1 MTLSL
6 WQGLQSNHLIQKD
19 IQFVTHPACCK
30 IALRCTGP
38 AVAGAAACVQSDP
51 LHQLACFS
59 PSSETTQNSPLPMV
73 MFDSSM
79 AMADGESSHSMA
91 AMEHPGDGMALS
103 CHQGE
108 DGSAMGD
115 ECQMQTGVNALS
127 FGTMALLGVLVA
139 LLILPLLLGNNF
151 SASLLDNWLRDPFL
165 RSRGT
170 HPPSW
175 PRRHL
180 MLSVLR
186 H

>member
-1 MTLSL
+1 MS
-6 WQGLQSNHLIQKD
+6 LIQLAARLPC
-19 IQFVTHPACCK
+19 V
-30 IALRCTGP
+30 ALARLLLALLLVCNLTLCISWHG
-38 AVAGAAACVQSDP
+38 SP
-51 LHQLACFS
+51 L
-59 PSSETTQNSPLPMV
+59 SSETIQSSPRPMM

-79 AMADGESSHSMA
+79 AMADGEISH
-91 AMEHPGDGMALS
+91 AMPAMDHPGDIMTLS
-103 CHQGE
+103 CHQGD

-127 FGTMALLGVLVA
+127 FGTMALLGVLIA
-139 LLILPLLLGNNF
+139 LLIFPLLLGSNF
-151 SASLLDNWLRDPFL
+151 ATALLDNWLRDPFL

>member
-1 MTLSL
+1 MSL
-6 WQGLQSNHLIQKD
+6 
-19 IQFVTHPACCK
+19 T
-30 IALRCTGP
+30 
-38 AVAGAAACVQSDP
+38 
-51 LHQLACFS
+51 QLAARLPCVALARLLLALLLVCNLTLCIS
-59 PSSETTQNSPLPMV
+59 WHGSPLSSEPTPSSAQSMV

-79 AMADGESSHSMA
+79 AMADGDISH
-91 AMEHPGDGMALS
+91 AMPVMDHPGDVMPLS
-103 CHQGE
+103 CHQGDE
-108 DGSAMGD
+108 GSAMGD

-127 FGTMALLGVLVA
+127 FGAMALLGVLVA
-139 LLILPLLLGNNF
+139 LLIFPLLLGNNVA
-151 SASLLDNWLRDPFL
+151 ASLLDNWLRDPFL

>member
-1 MTLSL
+1 MSL
-6 WQGLQSNHLIQKD
+6 
-19 IQFVTHPACCK
+19 T
-30 IALRCTGP
+30 
-38 AVAGAAACVQSDP
+38 
-51 LHQLACFS
+51 QLAARLPCVALARLLLALLLVCNLTLCIS
-59 PSSETTQNSPLPMV
+59 WHGSPLSSEPTPSSAQSMV

-79 AMADGESSHSMA
+79 AMADSDISH
-91 AMEHPGDGMALS
+91 AMPAMDHQGDVMPLF
-103 CHQGE
+103 CHQGDE
-108 DGSAMGD
+108 GSAMGD

-127 FGTMALLGVLVA
+127 FGAMALLGVLVA
-139 LLILPLLLGNNF
+139 LLIFPLLLGNNVA
-151 SASLLDNWLRDPFL
+151 ASLLDNWLRDPFL

>member
-1 MTLSL
+1 MS
-6 WQGLQSNHLIQKD
+6 LIQLAARLPS
-19 IQFVTHPACCK
+19 V
-30 IALRCTGP
+30 ALARLLL
-38 AVAGAAACVQSDP
+38 A
-51 LHQLACFS
+51 LLLACNLTLCIS
-59 PSSETTQNSPLPMV
+59 WQDSSLSAEMTQSRPRSIVLL
-73 MFDSSM
+73 DSSM
-79 AMADGESSHSMA
+79 AMADGEISH
-91 AMEHPGDGMALS
+91 AMHAMGHPSDGMTLS
-103 CHQGE
+103 CHLGD

-127 FGTMALLGVLVA
+127 LGLMALLGVLVA
-139 LLILPLLLGNNF
+139 LLIFPLLLGNNVA
-151 SASLLDNWLRDPFL
+151 ASLLDNWLRDPFL

>member
-1 MTLSL
+1 MSL
-6 WQGLQSNHLIQKD
+6 
-19 IQFVTHPACCK
+19 T
-30 IALRCTGP
+30 
-38 AVAGAAACVQSDP
+38 
-51 LHQLACFS
+51 QLAARLPSVAMARLLLALLLVCNLTLCISWHSS
-59 PSSETTQNSPLPMV
+59 PLSSEPTPNRAQSMV

-79 AMADGESSHSMA
+79 AMADGDISH
-91 AMEHPGDGMALS
+91 AMPAMDHPGDVMPLS
-103 CHQGE
+103 CHQGGE
-108 DGSAMGD
+108 GSTMGD

-127 FGTMALLGVLVA
+127 FGAMALLGVLVA
-139 LLILPLLLGNNF
+139 LLLFPLLLGNNVT
-151 SASLLDNWLRDPFL
+151 ASLLDNWLRDPFL

>member
-1 MTLSL
+1 MSL
-6 WQGLQSNHLIQKD
+6 
-19 IQFVTHPACCK
+19 T
-30 IALRCTGP
+30 
-38 AVAGAAACVQSDP
+38 
-51 LHQLACFS
+51 QLAARLPSVALARLLLALLLVCNLTLCISWHGS
-59 PSSETTQNSPLPMV
+59 PLSSEPIPNSAQSML

-79 AMADGESSHSMA
+79 AMVDGDISHTMP
-91 AMEHPGDGMALS
+91 AMDHPGDVMPLS
-103 CHQGE
+103 CHQG
-108 DGSAMGD
+108 DKGSAMGD

-127 FGTMALLGVLVA
+127 FGAMTLLGVLVA
-139 LLILPLLLGNNF
+139 LLLFPLLSGSPLA
-151 SASLLDNWLRDPFL
+151 SSLLDNWLRDPFL

>member
-1 MTLSL
+1 MSL
-6 WQGLQSNHLIQKD
+6 
-19 IQFVTHPACCK
+19 T
-30 IALRCTGP
+30 
-38 AVAGAAACVQSDP
+38 
-51 LHQLACFS
+51 QLAARLPSVALARLLLALLLVCNLTLCISWHSS
-59 PSSETTQNSPLPMV
+59 PLSSETSPSWAQSMM

-79 AMADGESSHSMA
+79 AMADGDISH
-91 AMEHPGDGMALS
+91 AMPAMDHPGDVMPLS
-103 CHQGE
+103 CHQGDE
-108 DGSAMGD
+108 GSAVGD

-127 FGTMALLGVLVA
+127 FGAMALLGVLVA
-139 LLILPLLLGNNF
+139 LLIFPLLSGSPLA
-151 SASLLDNWLRDPFL
+151 SSLLNNWLRDPFL

>member
-1 MTLSL
+1 MSL
-6 WQGLQSNHLIQKD
+6 
-19 IQFVTHPACCK
+19 T
-30 IALRCTGP
+30 
-38 AVAGAAACVQSDP
+38 
-51 LHQLACFS
+51 QLAARLPRVALARLLLALLLVCNLTLCIS
-59 PSSETTQNSPLPMV
+59 WHGSPLSSEPTPSSAQSMV

-79 AMADGESSHSMA
+79 AMADGGISH
-91 AMEHPGDGMALS
+91 AMLAMDHPDDLMPLS
-103 CHQGE
+103 CHQGDE
-108 DGSAMGD
+108 GSAMDD

-127 FGTMALLGVLVA
+127 FGAMTLLGILVA
-139 LLILPLLLGNNF
+139 LLLFPLLLGNNVA
-151 SASLLDNWLRDPFL
+151 ASLLDNWLRDPFL

>member
-1 MTLSL
+1 MSL
-6 WQGLQSNHLIQKD
+6 
-19 IQFVTHPACCK
+19 T
-30 IALRCTGP
+30 
-38 AVAGAAACVQSDP
+38 
-51 LHQLACFS
+51 QLAARLPCVALARLLLALLLVCNLTLCISWHGS
-59 PSSETTQNSPLPMV
+59 PPASEPTPNSAQSMV

-79 AMADGESSHSMA
+79 AVADDDISH
-91 AMEHPGDGMALS
+91 AMLAMDHSGDVMPLS
-103 CHQGE
+103 CHQGDE
-108 DGSAMGD
+108 GSAMGD

-127 FGTMALLGVLVA
+127 FGAMALLGVLVA
-139 LLILPLLLGNNF
+139 LLIFPLLLGNNVA
-151 SASLLDNWLRDPFL
+151 ASLLDNWLRDPFL

>member
-1 MTLSL
+1 MSL
-6 WQGLQSNHLIQKD
+6 
-19 IQFVTHPACCK
+19 T
-30 IALRCTGP
+30 
-38 AVAGAAACVQSDP
+38 
-51 LHQLACFS
+51 QLAARLPSVALARLLLALLLVCNLTLCIS
-59 PSSETTQNSPLPMV
+59 WHGSPLSSEPTPSSAQSMV

-79 AMADGESSHSMA
+79 VMADGDISH
-91 AMEHPGDGMALS
+91 AMPAMDHPGDVMPLS
-103 CHQGE
+103 CHQGDE
-108 DGSAMGD
+108 GSTMGD

-127 FGTMALLGVLVA
+127 FGAMTLLGVLVA
-139 LLILPLLLGNNF
+139 LLLFPLLSGSPLA
-151 SASLLDNWLRDPFL
+151 SSLLDNWLRDPFL